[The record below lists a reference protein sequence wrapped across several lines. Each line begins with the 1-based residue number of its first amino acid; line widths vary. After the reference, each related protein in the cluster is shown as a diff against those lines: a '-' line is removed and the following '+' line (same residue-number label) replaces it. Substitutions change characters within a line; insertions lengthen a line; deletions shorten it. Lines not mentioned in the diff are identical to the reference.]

1 MAGKRLKKN
10 ERGQSLVEIS
20 LLLPV
25 MLLLVISFMQLAM
38 IFSGQIV
45 ITGAAKEGVRKA
57 VVGKADTEVKERVIA
72 ITSLLPFINLDPDQ
86 IKIEPAAAGRYENVD
101 VTVEFPATVSILPL
115 LERVFNKNMYTL
127 TARAKM
133 RCEQYPGPV

>member
-1 MAGKRLKKN
+1 
-10 ERGQSLVEIS
+10 
-20 LLLPV
+20 
-25 MLLLVISFMQLAM
+25 
-38 IFSGQIV
+38 
-45 ITGAAKEGVRKA
+45 
-57 VVGKADTEVKERVIA
+57 
-72 ITSLLPFINLDPDQ
+72 
-86 IKIEPAAAGRYENVD
+86 VD